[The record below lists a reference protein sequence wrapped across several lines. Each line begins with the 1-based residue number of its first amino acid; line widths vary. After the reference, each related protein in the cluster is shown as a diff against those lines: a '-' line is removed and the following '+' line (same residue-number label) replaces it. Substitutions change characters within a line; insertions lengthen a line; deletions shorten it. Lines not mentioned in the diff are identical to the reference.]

1 MKKYKIVDNRKEL
14 TDEEIEKRMDFSKVK
29 SIMAANQRKSLYQKS
44 AAGLAGL
51 ALIISLMVYLNQ
63 KPSEQISDTADIVLA
78 NNANQPSAFMIDT
91 NKDTTLLYSTGSLI
105 TIPANSFVDSAGNKV
120 EGIVELKYREFHNV
134 GEIILAGIP
143 MVFDS
148 AENKYHFESAGMF
161 EINAYQNQA
170 PVFIDK
176 NKDVEIKMVSLND
189 NKTDFN
195 QYYLDPMSQKWSYT
209 GEDIPS
215 IVSGSN
221 QVERKTGAVGIDLI
235 KPVAKQKNLQQFTV
249 NISYEEFPELMAFD
263 KVLFEVST
271 ETKNFD
277 PSTANV
283 KWDDVVIERI
293 GSTRNYK
300 LEFSNSAAACEII
313 ATPVVEAGD
322 LKKALSKF
330 DQLYNNYKIQSKI
343 NENTS
348 KERESKLNKELTEN
362 KKAVEYYKELA
373 IANEDKKSPLNVVES
388 ERMIYRTFTIKKFG
402 IWNCDKPLNMPQE
415 AIVDATYLTQDG
427 KEIRIASVFLVE
439 KGRNALYTLYNG
451 KKVYFNPENENTLII
466 ITKDNTIGVFSK
478 EQFKALD
485 KETKKFTFK
494 LKMIKKDFYDSSDI
508 NSLI

>member
-1 MKKYKIVDNRKEL
+1 
-14 TDEEIEKRMDFSKVK
+14 
-29 SIMAANQRKSLYQKS
+29 MAANQRKSLYQKS

-215 IVSGSN
+215 I
-221 QVERKTGAVGIDLI
+221 RKCT
-235 KPVAKQKNLQQFTV
+235 
-249 NISYEEFPELMAFD
+249 
-263 KVLFEVST
+263 
-271 ETKNFD
+271 
-277 PSTANV
+277 
-283 KWDDVVIERI
+283 
-293 GSTRNYK
+293 
-300 LEFSNSAAACEII
+300 
-313 ATPVVEAGD
+313 
-322 LKKALSKF
+322 
-330 DQLYNNYKIQSKI
+330 
-343 NENTS
+343 
-348 KERESKLNKELTEN
+348 
-362 KKAVEYYKELA
+362 
-373 IANEDKKSPLNVVES
+373 
-388 ERMIYRTFTIKKFG
+388 
-402 IWNCDKPLNMPQE
+402 
-415 AIVDATYLTQDG
+415 
-427 KEIRIASVFLVE
+427 
-439 KGRNALYTLYNG
+439 
-451 KKVYFNPENENTLII
+451 
-466 ITKDNTIGVFSK
+466 
-478 EQFKALD
+478 
-485 KETKKFTFK
+485 
-494 LKMIKKDFYDSSDI
+494 
-508 NSLI
+508 